1 MSQVPQGS
9 GATPCLAVC
18 GHLLFAHH
26 VANSE
31 GPTWWI
37 SGAWAWAL
45 MSWARRAGARCC
57 GMETPLEKAL
67 ATLVLT
73 FHKYSG
79 KEGDKFTLS
88 RGELKAL
95 VKNELGLGQKMK
107 ERNIDELMKTLD
119 KNSDDEIDFK
129 EYSAFLSALCM
140 AYNDFFQQD
149 GK

>member
-1 MSQVPQGS
+1 
-9 GATPCLAVC
+9 
-18 GHLLFAHH
+18 
-26 VANSE
+26 
-31 GPTWWI
+31 
-37 SGAWAWAL
+37 
-45 MSWARRAGARCC
+45 
-57 GMETPLEKAL
+57 METPLEKAL